1 MAKQKFKYA
10 EAYEELEKI
19 LQKIQSE
26 QIPMDEILI
35 SINRAKELLEYCQET
50 LRKISEEIDN

>member
-1 MAKQKFKYA
+1 MAKQKLKYS

-19 LQKIQSE
+19 LQRIQSE
-26 QIPMDEILI
+26 EIQLDEILI
-35 SINRAKELLEYCQET
+35 SINRAKELLLYCQET

>member
-1 MAKQKFKYA
+1 MAKQKLKYS
-10 EAYEELEKI
+10 EAFEELEKI

-26 QIPMDEILI
+26 ETQLDEILI
-35 SINRAKELLEYCQET
+35 SINRAKELLLYCQET

>member
-1 MAKQKFKYA
+1 MAKQKLKYS

-26 QIPMDEILI
+26 ETQLDEILI
-35 SINRAKELLEYCQET
+35 NINRAKELLLHCQET
-50 LRKISEEIDN
+50 LRKISEEIEN